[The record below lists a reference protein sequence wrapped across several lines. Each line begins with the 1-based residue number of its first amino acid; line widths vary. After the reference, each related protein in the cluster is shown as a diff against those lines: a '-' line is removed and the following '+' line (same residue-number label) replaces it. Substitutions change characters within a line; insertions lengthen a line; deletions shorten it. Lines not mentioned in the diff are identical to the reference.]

1 MSFFDEGDPPPRTRA
16 QPRARR
22 PAGGAAGADADAI
35 RNRRLVALGLGI
47 VLFLL
52 FAILVRGCLDSRA
65 DDQLRDYNRQVAEIM
80 RASDGVSRDLF
91 GALRNPED
99 AVELEATIN
108 GLAQRAER
116 QQEQAEGLDVPS
128 SVEAG
133 QRNLLLALDLRTT
146 ALRKIARDVQ
156 TALAGGEG
164 GDQPREAT
172 DRIAGSMQAFL
183 TSDVIYD
190 TRVVPFIQDALR
202 EREISGQRLY
212 AGQFLPSLDWLRP
225 QFVGQQ
231 IGSGGGSGDGGDDA
245 DGPVAPGRHGHALS
259 SVSVGDT
266 TLEPGETANR
276 IPAGAQPAFTVR
288 FANQGENDERN
299 VQVRIRITGGGDPVT
314 ATRRVEQTQEGSEAE
329 VTIPLSEPPPIGTPV
344 EITAEVARVPGEQIT
359 ENNRQ
364 TYTAIFER

>member
-22 PAGGAAGADADAI
+22 PAGGAAADADAI
-35 RNRRLVALGLGI
+35 RTRRLVALGLGI
-47 VLFLL
+47 VLLLL

-65 DDQLRDYNRQVAEIM
+65 DDQLRDYNRQVAEIV
-80 RASDGVSRDLF
+80 RSSDAVARDLF
-91 GALRNPED
+91 VALRNPED

-116 QQEQAEGLDVPS
+116 QQEQAEGLEVPS
-128 SVEAG
+128 SVEAA

-156 TALAGGEG
+156 TALAAGEE

-202 EREISGQRLY
+202 EREITGQRLY

-225 QFVGQQ
+225 NFVGQQ
-231 IGSGGGSGDGGDDA
+231 IGSGGGTDASTAA

-299 VQVRIRITGGGDPVT
+299 VQVRVRITGGGRPIT
-314 ATRRVEQTQEGSEAE
+314 ATRRVEQTQEGTEAE
-329 VTIPLSEPPPIGTPV
+329 VTIPLAQPPPIGTPV
-344 EITAEVARVPGEQIT
+344 EITAEVARVPGEQLT
-359 ENNRQ
+359 DNNRQ